1 MYNEDQK
8 IAFHFSPELD
18 TAFLQEL
25 YGEDLQQAE
34 FVFESTAKQLRNEL
48 PLVESR
54 FHDGDIAG
62 LKKAVHKMK
71 PLFGYTGLNET
82 MLQFASFEQV
92 CAQAG
97 TMAEAESGFHHLV
110 TIGLES
116 IKIIENEIKRLKQ
129 YNTQYL

>member
-8 IAFHFSPELD
+8 IAFYFSPELD

-25 YGEDLQQAE
+25 YGDDLQQAE
-34 FVFESTAKQLRNEL
+34 FVFESTVQQLRNEL

-62 LKKAVHKMK
+62 LKKVVHKMK

-82 MLQFASFEQV
+82 
-92 CAQAG
+92 
-97 TMAEAESGFHHLV
+97 
-110 TIGLES
+110 
-116 IKIIENEIKRLKQ
+116 IIRIYRFK
-129 YNTQYL
+129 

>member
-34 FVFESTAKQLRNEL
+34 FIFESTVQQLRNEL

-54 FHDGDIAG
+54 FHDGDTAG
-62 LKKAVHKMK
+62 LKKVIHKMK
-71 PLFGYTGLNET
+71 PLFGYIGLTGTAQE
-82 MLQFASFEQV
+82 FASFEAV
-92 CAQAG
+92 CARAE
-97 TMAEAESGFHHLV
+97 TMAEAESGFHH
-110 TIGLES
+110 IISISLEA
-116 IKIIENEIKRLKQ
+116 IKITENEIKRLKQ